1 MTLIKDIRYY
11 FSVFK
16 KHLGN
21 RLYFIFFLTIL
32 VAATEAFGITLIL
45 PLIEMVDMD
54 MGNTEV
60 SGMTIRLKSIL
71 SFFGIGDSMVG
82 VLAFMACIFLLKG
95 LIKFIEG
102 LYKAVLKANLQREIK
117 SKVFDYYSNM
127 NYDFYSKNNTGHFV
141 NIITGQ
147 VNRMIISF
155 EHFNKFISEII
166 ITITFLGFAFI
177 LSWEFAIM
185 AAVAGI
191 IILFLFRQL
200 NAYVKMLSV
209 KTAKEQSSLNKFLV
223 QTLHAWKYVT
233 STSQMRHLGKSVYNS
248 ISKLTVYMRNQGI
261 ANGFTLAL
269 KEPVS
274 VVLIIIIIIIQIN
287 FLEAPL
293 APIFVSLILIHRA
306 MGHVMIIQSDWQH
319 TMNTIGS
326 LVLVEEELD
335 KVSKNL
341 ESNGKIKLSP
351 LKDSIQLNNISF
363 AYNDLDVKVLED
375 INLTI
380 KANTTVAFVGES
392 GAGKSTLIDMLT
404 LLLKANKGDILID
417 GVSHKVV
424 ELNSWRSQIGYVSQ
438 DTVVFDDTIANN
450 ISMWRGDYDNDSTLK
465 TKIELAA
472 EKAYALKFINELP
485 QGFNT
490 VIGDRGIRLSGG
502 QKQRLFIARELFKKP
517 RFLILDEATS
527 ALDSE
532 SEKYIKESID
542 NLKGLMT
549 VVIIAHRLSTI
560 RNTDYIFV
568 LDKGRIIEKGTYDE
582 LVASGQSFNKMVEL
596 QSL

>member
-1 MTLIKDIRYY
+1 MTLIKDISYY

-16 KHLGN
+16 KHLGY

-45 PLIEMVDMD
+45 PLIEMVEMD
-54 MGNTEV
+54 MGESEV
-60 SGMTIRLKSIL
+60 SGMTLRLKSIL
-71 SFFGIGDSMVG
+71 GFFGIGDSLIG
-82 VLAFMACIFLLKG
+82 VLSFMAGIFLLKG

-102 LYKAVLKANLQREIK
+102 LYKAILKANLQREIK
-117 SKVFDYYSNM
+117 SKVFNYYSNM
-127 NYDFYSKNNTGHFV
+127 NYDFYTKNNTGHFV

-200 NAYVKMLSV
+200 NAYVKKLSL

-233 STSQMRHLGKSVYNS
+233 STSQMGHLGKSVFSS
-248 ISKLTVYMRNQGI
+248 ISKLTIYMRNQGI

-502 QKQRLFIARELFKKP
+502 QKQRLFIARELFKQP

-532 SEKYIKESID
+532 SEKWIKESID